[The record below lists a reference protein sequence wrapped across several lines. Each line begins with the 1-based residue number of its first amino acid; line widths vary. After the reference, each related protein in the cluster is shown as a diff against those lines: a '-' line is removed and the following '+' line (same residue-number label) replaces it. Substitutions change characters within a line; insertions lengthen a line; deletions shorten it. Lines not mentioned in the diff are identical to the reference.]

1 MNESQISVR
10 YAKALFR
17 SASEKK
23 LLDEVFRDMELLT
36 ETCQVTEFQYLLA
49 QPSLQASQKCSMVES
64 LLKSHLTGIS
74 LSLVELVIRNK
85 REIYLPGIARNYKEL
100 YRKAKG
106 IRSATLVTAYPV
118 GDEEVEK
125 IRTLIQD
132 TFKEKVELAKTID
145 EEIIGGFVLTIEDM
159 QYDASV
165 ARNLR
170 KMKNQ
175 LMKTSIEK

>member
-10 YAKALFR
+10 YAKALFQ
-17 SASEKK
+17 SAAEKK
-23 LLDEVFRDMELLT
+23 ILDEIFRDMELLT
-36 ETCQVTEFQYLLA
+36 EACKVDEFQYLLE
-49 QPSLQASQKCSMVES
+49 QPSLQASQKCNLVES
-64 LLKSHLTGIS
+64 LLKTHLHQIS
-74 LSLVELVIRNK
+74 LSMIELVIRNK

-106 IRSATLVTAYPV
+106 IRSAKLVTAYPV
-118 GDEEVEK
+118 EEEEVEK
-125 IRTLIQD
+125 LKVLIRKAFNED
-132 TFKEKVELAKTID
+132 VELTKTLD

-165 ARNLR
+165 ARNLH

-175 LMKTSIEK
+175 LLQTSIEK

>member
-10 YAKALFR
+10 YAKALFQ
-17 SASEKK
+17 SASDKK

-36 ETCQVTEFQYLLA
+36 ETCQVKEFQYLLA
-49 QPSLQASQKCSMVES
+49 QPSLQTSQKCSMVES
-64 LLKSHLTGIS
+64 LLKKHLTWIS

-125 IRTLIQD
+125 IRKMIQD
-132 TFKEKVELAKTID
+132 TFKEKVELAKKID

-175 LMKTSIEK
+175 LMKTSLEK